1 MKREFIT
8 IRQQETTARIMAS
21 QVDAIRVKDIV
32 KKGLRVYEKG
42 RIGIAGAIGDVAD
55 TALLDSAVQNLS
67 TGIEYPYP
75 LSRDLRDHRN
85 YNEEPMSSQELLSH
99 AESILATLREE
110 FPDFSFGECIAATQ
124 SVYQMQ
130 NSDGLDLEYRDAE
143 FAVNLVLKEKQT
155 ANLFDGALIC
165 VTRKFDPERFWQFN
179 RTFLEA
185 YRNKVELPQG
195 EKLPVFTLGSE
206 SLTSFLIRSLNGERY
221 ANGSSIFSGKMGRQL
236 FSERITLE
244 LNRNPLNNLRPFFD
258 MEGVVLPQDRI
269 SLIQQGKLV
278 RVLTDKKTAH
288 LYNLEH
294 TGAGG
299 GEYDDLPSLDGS
311 RYASLPLTF
320 RTDARDI
327 AAALKGQPAIL
338 ALISSGG
345 DFTPDGSFAAPV
357 QVGFLFDGERIVGK
371 LPEFTMRSHLNA
383 MLGEDYI
390 GTFDNTAFY
399 LGDIPSQLQGYY
411 MTIMR

>member
-32 KKGLRVYEKG
+32 KKGVRVYEKG

-299 GEYDDLPSLDGS
+299 GEDRRPAQPGRFPLCLPAPDLPDRRPGHRRSPQRTAGNPGPDQFRRGLHPRRQLRRPGPGG
-311 RYASLPLTF
+311 LPLRRGAHRRQTAGIHHAF
-320 RTDARDI
+320 P
-327 AAALKGQPAIL
+327 L
-338 ALISSGG
+338 
-345 DFTPDGSFAAPV
+345 
-357 QVGFLFDGERIVGK
+357 ERHAGRG
-371 LPEFTMRSHLNA
+371 LYRHL
-383 MLGEDYI
+383 
-390 GTFDNTAFY
+390 
-399 LGDIPSQLQGYY
+399 
-411 MTIMR
+411 